1 MDDDNDEYNINE
13 DGDLMGSGMLIL
25 PPGESS
31 SPSRVGKAGGK
42 YDLCGSMYKRRGGF
56 GRNKE
61 NNW

>member
-1 MDDDNDEYNINE
+1 MVLLEA
-13 DGDLMGSGMLIL
+13 LA
-25 PPGESS
+25 PGEVS
-31 SPSRVGKAGGK
+31 SPSRGNNKVAGE